1 MAFQNDVRAATVAE
15 INITPLV
22 DVMLVLLIIF
32 MVATPML
39 SQPLLLDLPIPGVKP
54 PPPPE
59 HIIDVRISADGG
71 LAWDGQGLSAAGL
84 GRALRLEAARGD
96 APLLQIEVDPDA
108 EYAHVA
114 ALLGQARAAGLER
127 IALSR

>member
-1 MAFQNDVRAATVAE
+1 MAFQSDARAATVAE

-39 SQPLLLDLPIPGVKP
+39 TRPLLLDLPGYRPDP

-59 HIIDVRISADGG
+59 HVIDIRISADGA
-71 LAWDGQGLSAAGL
+71 LAWGGQGLSTAGL
-84 GRALRLEAARGD
+84 ARALQLEAARGEP
-96 APLLQIEVDPDA
+96 PLLQIDVDPDA

-127 IALSR
+127 IALGR

>member
-1 MAFQNDVRAATVAE
+1 MAFQSDTRAATVAE

-39 SQPLLLDLPIPGVKP
+39 TRPLLLDLPGRPPKP

-59 HIIDVRISADGG
+59 HVIDIQIAADGA
-71 LAWDGQGLSAAGL
+71 LAWGGQALSAAGL
-84 GRALRLEAARGD
+84 ARALQLEAARGEP
-96 APLLQIEVDPDA
+96 PLLQIEVDPEA

-114 ALLGQARAAGLER
+114 ALFGQARAAGLER